1 MRFIHCPY
9 CGQKLIKKEIG
20 LDVKSLTYIRS

>member
-1 MRFIHCPY
+1 MRFVYCPH

>member
-1 MRFIHCPY
+1 MHFIHCPH
-9 CGQKLIKKEIG
+9 CGQRLVKKGIG